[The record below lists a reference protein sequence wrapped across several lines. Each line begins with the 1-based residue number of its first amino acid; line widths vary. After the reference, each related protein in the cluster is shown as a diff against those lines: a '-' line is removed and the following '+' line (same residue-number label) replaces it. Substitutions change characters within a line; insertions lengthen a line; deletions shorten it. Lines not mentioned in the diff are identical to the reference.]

1 MTISS
6 FPPGLLLIIGGLL
19 LPFVT
24 ANVRTT
30 LILGLPLIVLW
41 GIWQIGDGVQLSL
54 PFLDY
59 QLAVVQGDTLS
70 RLFATVFAIMAFAG
84 GLFALSQKQVNRPY
98 QE

>member
-54 PFLDY
+54 LFLDY
-59 QLAVVQGDTLS
+59 QLA
-70 RLFATVFAIMAFAG
+70 
-84 GLFALSQKQVNRPY
+84 
-98 QE
+98 